1 MTKELWF
8 EDVEAGDEIPP
19 LTKKPNT
26 VQLVQFLAVQW
37 HWHRVHF
44 DRPFALSDGAPDVIV
59 QGRLMGSFLA
69 QMLTDW
75 MGIEGTLR
83 RIKYRALIMTT
94 PADTLTCKGKVVK
107 KYVQNENHCL
117 DCEIWIEN
125 QRGENVMSGSAT
137 VVLPSRN

>member
-1 MTKELWF
+1 MTQGLCF
-8 EDVEAGDEIPP
+8 EDVEVEDKISP
-19 LTKKPNT
+19 LSKRPTT
-26 VQLVQFLAVQW
+26 VQLVQFLAAQW

-75 MGIEGTLR
+75 MGIGGTLR
-83 RIKYRALIMTT
+83 RIKFRALIMST

-107 KYVQNENHCL
+107 KYVQNENRCL

-125 QRGENVMSGSAT
+125 QRGEIVMPGSAT
-137 VVLPSRN
+137 VVLPSRM

>member
-1 MTKELWF
+1 MIKELWF
-8 EDVEAGDEIPP
+8 EDVEVGDEISP
-19 LTKKPNT
+19 LTKKPT
-26 VQLVQFLAVQW
+26 AVQLVQFLAVQW

-44 DRPFALSDGAPDVIV
+44 DRPFALGDGAPDVIV

-75 MGIEGTLR
+75 TGIGGTLNK
-83 RIKYRALIMTT
+83 IKFRALIMTT
-94 PADTLTCKGKVVK
+94 PADTLTCKGKIVE

-125 QRGENVMSGSAT
+125 QKGEIVMPGSAT
-137 VVLPSRN
+137 VSLPSRK